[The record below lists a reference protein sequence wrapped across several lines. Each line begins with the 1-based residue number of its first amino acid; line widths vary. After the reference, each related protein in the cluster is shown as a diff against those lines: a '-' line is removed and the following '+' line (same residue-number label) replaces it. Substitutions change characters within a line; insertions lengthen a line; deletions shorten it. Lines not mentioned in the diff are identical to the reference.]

1 MITRTLM
8 TGLLAG
14 LAAGLVLTLLYI
26 AKIHPLLLAA
36 ENYEQSADAALS
48 APFMRYVDTFLFNIL
63 SGVGFG
69 LLLAASLALRGKPTG
84 VSHGVL
90 WGIAGFAAFVLAPAA
105 GLPPELPGAIKAPL
119 EERQIWWLLTAAAT
133 AAGIALLAFQARP
146 AWKATGIL
154 LILLPHI
161 VGSPRTVVY
170 GGTLPAELAAS
181 YVGVSIGAMA
191 VFWVVLGGVAGW
203 SYDRFVA
210 GGGEDRLSR
219 A

>member
-1 MITRTLM
+1 M

-14 LAAGLVLTLLYI
+14 LAAGIVLTLLYV
-26 AKIHPLLLAA
+26 AKIQPLILAA

-48 APFMRYVDTFLFNIL
+48 APFMRYVDAFLFNIL
-63 SGVGFG
+63 NGVGFG
-69 LLLAASLALRGKPTG
+69 LLLASSLALRGKPAG
-84 VSHGVL
+84 ISHGIL

-105 GLPPELPGAIKAPL
+105 GLPPELPGAMKAPL
-119 EERQIWWLLTAAAT
+119 EDRQIWWLFTAAAT
-133 AAGIALLAFQARP
+133 AAGIALLAFQVRP
-146 AWKATGIL
+146 AWKGAGIL
-154 LILLPHI
+154 LILLPHV
-161 VGSPRTVVY
+161 VGAPRTTVY
-170 GGTLPAELAAS
+170 GGTVPAELAAG

-210 GGGEDRLSR
+210 GGGEGRLSR